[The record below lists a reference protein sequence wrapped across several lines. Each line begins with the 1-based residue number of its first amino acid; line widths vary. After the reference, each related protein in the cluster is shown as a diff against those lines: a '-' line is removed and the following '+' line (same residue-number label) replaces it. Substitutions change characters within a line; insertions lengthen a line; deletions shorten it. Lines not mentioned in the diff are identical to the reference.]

1 MSSVATTL
9 GLDPIM
15 SRIPWRQFGRL
26 DLHGSVLGLGTVKW
40 GRNQKLHYA
49 PFQLPTDETLGKLLD
64 AAVELGI
71 NVLDTAPAYGVA
83 EERLG
88 QLLARRSEPFI
99 VITKAGEEFDCGESR
114 YDFSSEAVRRSVE
127 RSLQRLRRE
136 SLDLVLLHCPPDDRA
151 AIENSPALETLAELK
166 AKGWLRYFGVSS
178 MTLEG
183 GLKAVELSDAVMVS
197 WNYRYR
203 DQEEVLLKAGR
214 EGKAVLLK
222 KALLS
227 GNLGSSPDTG
237 QWGKEREG
245 LQEREQGGLRRSSP
259 HFGRSVLE
267 TCVFSALDMK
277 EVSSLVAGTINP
289 AHLVENA
296 KAAMMWQGAAHQSP

>member
-1 MSSVATTL
+1 MS
-9 GLDPIM
+9 G
-15 SRIPWRQFGRL
+15 IPWRQFGRL
-26 DLHGSVLGLGTVKW
+26 DLHGGVLGLGTVKW

-49 PFQLPTDETLGKLLD
+49 PFELPTDETLGKLLD

-99 VITKAGEEFDCGESR
+99 VITKVGEDFDCGESR
-114 YDFSSEAVRRSVE
+114 YDFSSEAVRHSVE

-136 SLDLVLLHCPPDDRA
+136 SLDLVLLHCPPDDLA
-151 AIENSPALETLAELK
+151 VIENSPALETLAELK

-178 MTLEG
+178 MTLAG
-183 GLKAVELSDAVMVS
+183 GMKAVELSDAVMVS

-203 DQEEVLLKAGR
+203 DQEEVLRKAGC

-222 KALLS
+222 KVLLS
-227 GNLGSSPDTG
+227 GKLGSSPGPG
-237 QWGKEREG
+237 QRGKERG
-245 LQEREQGGLRRSSP
+245 DLQEREPGNLDRTP
-259 HFGRSVLE
+259 AHPGRSVLE

-289 AHLVENA
+289 WHLVENA
-296 KAAMMWQGAAHQSP
+296 AAAMKWKVTAPQSP